1 MVNKIS
7 MNLIKVISIA
17 YLTLIFLPFS
27 REPIQADDLT
37 GYATV
42 IQLNGDFGVIE
53 GYKRWISL
61 QFQMSSHFVPTGW
74 SFQWIQYSTVDF
86 ISHHTRG
93 NFPIIWEMINLIIIV
108 SLSYFSIRNIVFGL
122 SKLADTT
129 DPKLLQFKCAFIIV
143 IFGANLTIHSPWSID
158 PFASHLAFGLL
169 TTFLFSLIFRLTLE
183 IMLSK
188 EKTLT
193 TSLNLKYLAI
203 ATLGLTC
210 YDLFI
215 SLLFVSTILILMYSK
230 YILVTATK
238 KIPNFAL
245 LFIVGVVYPIGFFLL
260 TRLVNQFPE
269 YEGTKLQVNLQNI
282 KAAFVGIFSTYQPVG
297 TLRAVR
303 VYNLPITLHLSAI
316 IISFILITL
325 FLFLRDLALQHD
337 FKKSNKFLHVQVI
350 FFFAIIS
357 LAVVGTQVLNER
369 WGEHVGDLGNVYL
382 FYSTTLIVGASAIG
396 FISYEVLFTN
406 RGRQIQVAINSLVII
421 LLVASTS
428 TNWTVLKRDG
438 RTPGTELIAYAYEK
452 SSLEHERCEA
462 EVKFR
467 QIGYP
472 EGYSSIVIG
481 AVKSFGA
488 RNLGMNFCEESEI
501 RE

>member
-1 MVNKIS
+1 

-17 YLTLIFLPFS
+17 YLSLIFLPFS

-42 IQLNGDFGVIE
+42 IQLNGDFGVLD
-53 GYKRWISL
+53 GYARWISL

-74 SFQWIQYSTVDF
+74 SFQWIQYSTVDL
-86 ISHHTRG
+86 ISHYTRG
-93 NFPIIWEMINLIIIV
+93 NFPIIWGMINLIIIV

-183 IMLSK
+183 IILSK

-193 TSLNLKYLAI
+193 TSLNLKYLAT

-245 LFIVGVVYPIGFFLL
+245 LFIVGVIYPVGFFLL
-260 TRLVNQFPE
+260 TRLVNQVPE
-269 YEGTKLQVNLQNI
+269 YEGTKLQVNPQNI
-282 KAAFVGIFSTYQPVG
+282 EATFVGIFSTYQPVG
-297 TLRAVR
+297 TLKAVR

-316 IISFILITL
+316 IISFILITFF
-325 FLFLRDLALQHD
+325 FLLRDLALQHD
-337 FKKSNKFLHVQVI
+337 FKKSNKSLHVQVI
-350 FFFAIIS
+350 FYFAIIS

-369 WGEHVGDLGNVYL
+369 WGEHVGHLGNVYL
-382 FYSTTLIVGASAIG
+382 FYSTTLIVGVSAIG

-406 RGRQIQVAINSLVII
+406 RGRKIQVAINSLVII

-467 QIGYP
+467 RIGYP